1 MARGS
6 GAGAETTESAESAQ
20 AFICGILDYFA
31 GPGKNSDIVDSKGNF
46 KKVSLNGKK
55 MTGVIDSEDKK
66 FNYNSFINN
75 ITGHTSNKN
84 WKNVVYNNHV
94 KLTTALN
101 TIETFLNSKP
111 AWFVSSINI
120 ANSLQ
125 QNIKSRLSVK
135 WNFTSKDYFFYRS
148 GGTNHLMDDINTI
161 FTLVNKE
168 QGNYFRNINRWCPA
182 DIYIGNKE
190 SETTVKN
197 LLNHLQQ
204 IKSGN
209 TKANT
214 EKVKIRGRVVELT
227 FDSINYIF
235 RDLVALGHL
244 LPISLKK
251 SANNF
256 QVVPIKM
263 FNGGPPLK
271 SITSK
276 QEKFEGDNQ
285 EIEFET
291 SYDKVVEMNFF
302 SSMDMYIVASSES
315 AKKFGYSVLKFQIRD
330 KSAASGNKIESY
342 SKKWNENSSNLN
354 WKFGIQGMAKFQPA
368 LSQGGGI
375 GFGPLN
381 KFLDINSSNLNGRKM
396 NGPNGGGDIK
406 NIVSQI
412 ASKICWKKTKFITL
426 PALSQDEEKFID
438 EFAASA
444 NKLAASTIQGTD
456 AMARLDF
463 CLKKL
468 HEYNKGAP
476 PEHPGLQ
483 GKLQV
488 NKIDSRARY
497 LVARWFLTK
506 YYCMEVAALIK
517 KNTQL
522 EGLKNIFASALS
534 LDKTGKSGKL
544 GGGSMFFVKAG

>member
-55 MTGVIDSEDKK
+55 KTGVIDSEDKK
-66 FNYNSFINN
+66 FNYKSFADN
-75 ITGHTSNKN
+75 ITGYTSNKN
-84 WKNVVYNNHV
+84 WRNVVKNNHV
-94 KLTTALN
+94 KLTTTLN
-101 TIETFLNSKP
+101 TIETFLNSKT

-125 QNIKSRLSVK
+125 QNIKSRLSAR

-148 GGTNHLMDDINTI
+148 GGTNNLMDDINTI
-161 FTLVNKE
+161 FTLVNQE
-168 QGNYFRNINRWCPA
+168 QDKHFTNINRWCPA

-190 SETTVKN
+190 SEKTAKN

-209 TKANT
+209 TK
-214 EKVKIRGRVVELT
+214 EVKIRGRVVELT

-285 EIEFET
+285 EIEFGT
-291 SYDKVVEMNFF
+291 SYGEVVQMNFF

-315 AKKFGYSVLKFQIRD
+315 AKKFGYRVLKFQIRD
-330 KSAASGNKIESY
+330 KSAASGNEIESW
-342 SKKWNENSSNLN
+342 SEKWNGKSSNLN

-381 KFLDINSSNLNGRKM
+381 KFLGITPSDLKM
-396 NGPNGGGDIK
+396 EQPNGGGVIK

-412 ASKICWKKTKFITL
+412 ASKIYWEKTKTKFITL
-426 PALSQDEEKFID
+426 SDLSQSERQFINK
-438 EFAASA
+438 FAASA
-444 NKLAASTIQGTD
+444 NSLVNSTIVGEN

-468 HEYNKGAP
+468 HADNKGAP

-483 GKLQV
+483 KKLQV
-488 NKIDSRARY
+488 NKINSRARY

-506 YYCMEVAALIK
+506 YYCMEIAALIK
-517 KNTQL
+517 DGTQL

-534 LDKTGKSGKL
+534 LDKTGKSSKL